1 MRSLEV
7 VKNQRD
13 ALRETLREFETVRD
27 IRGYDNKTKWKEQ
40 LTETEKAEHT
50 YVMSCIYG
58 LKNQI
63 NALTFVLNED
73 VDLYDFTEV
82 RGKNRELGITKD
94 GVLKP

>member
-27 IRGYDNKTKWKEQ
+27 IRGYDIAEKWKGQ
-40 LTETEKAEHT
+40 LTEVEKAERT
-50 YVMSCIYG
+50 YVMSCIYA
-58 LKNQI
+58 LRNQI

-73 VDLYDFTEV
+73 IGLYDFTEV